1 MWPVKWLKCY
11 ALRITRIMTWKMR
24 GRGGMFINV
33 KSFKPLKFII
43 LLLTLPFHIGPEYF
57 DAFTML
63 QDFSE
68 ANLSNVVAFT
78 MLLNSSFSKLGICF

>member
-1 MWPVKWLKCY
+1 M
-11 ALRITRIMTWKMR
+11 ASKMAQVLCTMNYQNNDLENAW
-24 GRGGMFINV
+24 GGGMFINV